1 MTNDYEVLKKYTSV
15 ELFNASIRK
24 ALEKKRVRVITGIVM
39 IIGALFCVWKI
50 HNESWHML
58 DDDWFEYS
66 LTVLLFSAVIL
77 SGGVLISS
85 VGSFKRW
92 KFFIGA
98 SATAVLTCGVV
109 TFLGVYTTLI
119 CSDGRE
125 LTYHFAT
132 VLRHTAPMLLIALCI
147 ALFIGHLF
155 TGGKSK
161 KRKPE
166 FV

>member
-1 MTNDYEVLKKYTSV
+1 
-15 ELFNASIRK
+15 
-24 ALEKKRVRVITGIVM
+24 
-39 IIGALFCVWKI
+39 
-50 HNESWHML
+50 ML

-66 LTVLLFSAVIL
+66 LTALLFSAVIL
-77 SGGVLISS
+77 SGGVLLSS

-92 KFFIGA
+92 KFFVGT
-98 SATAVLTCGVV
+98 SVTAVLTCGAV

-132 VLRHTAPMLLIALCI
+132 VLRHTAPMFPIALCI
-147 ALFIGHLF
+147 ALLIGHLL
-155 TGGKSK
+155 TRGKSK

-166 FV
+166 FM

>member
-24 ALEKKRVRVITGIVM
+24 AFEKKRVRVITGIVM

-77 SGGVLISS
+77 SGGVLLSS

-98 SATAVLTCGVV
+98 TATAVLTCGAV

-132 VLRHTAPMLLIALCI
+132 VFRHIMPMVLIALCI
-147 ALFIGHLF
+147 ALLIGHLF
-155 TGGKSK
+155 TRGKMTK
-161 KRKPE
+161 IR
-166 FV
+166 FF